1 MPETTPPNHADAGL
15 EVRTYYVRS
24 RNALLARADDAIK
37 AARTADRVRVLVAS
51 LNGTGPNV
59 NMGADADID
68 TLALTRVLRSAGVMR
83 GVIATGQVD
92 PVALVDFFTRATAA
106 GSGSA
111 SLDTRGRYKTE
122 AQAKEAI
129 ELLLQTRRANPRS
142 GGGGGGSSPGGGGS
156 GSTDQAALEHFGP
169 DADAA
174 AVVQERGVQQ
184 TTGNTSEDIPTEYRE
199 GIDAFFNAID
209 GR

>member
-1 MPETTPPNHADAGL
+1 MALKRPATCIARIGHACAGLARLLPVLLFSMLQGVAPFLHVHVADGPNNGSGLHLAGLSLPGTPVDVALPDPSPET
-15 EVRTYYVRS
+15 
-24 RNALLARADDAIK
+24 
-37 AARTADRVRVLVAS
+37 
-51 LNGTGPNV
+51 
-59 NMGADADID
+59 
-68 TLALTRVLRSAGVMR
+68 
-83 GVIATGQVD
+83 
-92 PVALVDFFTRATAA
+92 
-106 GSGSA
+106 
-111 SLDTRGRYKTE
+111 
-122 AQAKEAI
+122 EAI